1 MELWILGGIPETSDL
16 DLGEKVGNL
25 VIFGGYSLETLDLDL
40 GEKVGN
46 LVIFGGYSGNFGFGL
61 RTKSW
66 NFGLRRS
73 IPGTSDLEIRSKSWN
88 FGFWGVLP
96 ETSDLDLGEKVGNLV
111 IFWGGGFFGNFG
123 FGLRRKSWKFGHFWG
138 GGVLWKLRIWT

>member
-1 MELWILGGIPETSDL
+1 MEIWSFLGGGGSLETLDL

-25 VIFGGYSLETLDLDL
+25 VIFWGGGFFGNFGFGLRRKSWNFGFWGGILGTLDLDLGQKVGTLDFGGVLLETLDLDL

-66 NFGLRRS
+66 NFG
-73 IPGTSDLEIRSKSWN
+73 
-88 FGFWGVLP
+88 FWGV
-96 ETSDLDLGEKVGNLV
+96 
-111 IFWGGGFFGNFG
+111 FWE
-123 FGLRRKSWKFGHFWG
+123 
-138 GGVLWKLRIWT
+138 LWIWT